1 MFDHRFAPIPIGRSR
16 PAVGFQIMNLD
27 ALVRKAWPANGQI
40 IVGPGDRQLFRL
52 FFAGVGVQRQ
62 IMENKNQIIE
72 REKYTTINLLSALLF
87 SIFRL
92 VFSHGASGNRAVFVL
107 LILFSLTRAAGVRA

>member
-1 MFDHRFAPIPIGRSR
+1 MLDNGFAPIPVRRSR
-16 PAVGFQIMNLD
+16 PTRIFKIMNFDPLLGECWSAD
-27 ALVRKAWPANGQI
+27 GQI
-40 IVGPGDRQLFRL
+40 IVGPGERQLFRL
-52 FFAGVGVQRQ
+52 FFAGAGVQRQ

-92 VFSHGASGNRAVFVL
+92 VFSHGGLRESRCFC
-107 LILFSLTRAAGVRA
+107 SSDSYSR